1 MTPRRALVASIAMAL
16 AAAGCGGGGAD
27 EGQPP
32 RLVVSAAASLKT
44 ALTSCTAD
52 FPGAQVRLS
61 FAGSDELAAQIRRG
75 VRPDLFAAANTKLP
89 ASLQREGWVGRPV
102 RFATNELVLAVPA
115 EGGSVRILSDLE
127 QPGVRLAVGSPSV
140 PVGDYTRQVLS
151 RLPAARGRRILAN
164 VRTSE
169 PDVKGVV
176 GKLTQQAVDAG
187 FVYRSDV
194 VASGGRLRAI
204 VLPDALEPTVV
215 YGAAAV
221 IGASNPASARRLL
234 ADMVSGSCAGAL
246 RRGGFGSPRSA

>member
-1 MTPRRALVASIAMAL
+1 MRARRALAGTIALAL
-16 AAAGCGGGGAD
+16 AAAGCGGSGED
-27 EGQPP
+27 EGQRP

-52 FPGAQVRLS
+52 FPGAQIRLS

-75 VRPDLFAAANTKLP
+75 VRPELFAAANTKLP
-89 ASLQREGWVGRPV
+89 ETLEREGLVGRPV

-115 EGGSVRILSDLE
+115 QGGSVGSLEDLE
-127 QPGVRLAVGSPSV
+127 RPGVRLAVGSPSV

-151 RLPAARGRRILAN
+151 RLPSSQSERILAN

-176 GKLTQQAVDAG
+176 GKLVQQAVDAG

-204 VLPDALEPTVV
+204 ALPDDLEPTVV
-215 YGAAAV
+215 YGAAV
-221 IGASNPASARRLL
+221 VTGAASPARAQRLL
-234 ADMVSGSCAGAL
+234 TDMVSGTCADEL
-246 RRGGFGSPRSA
+246 RRDGFGRPPSQ

>member
-1 MTPRRALVASIAMAL
+1 MRPRRALPATIGLAL
-16 AAAGCGGGGAD
+16 AAAGCGGGD
-27 EGQPP
+27 QGQPP

-75 VRPDLFAAANTKLP
+75 VRPDLFAAANSKLP
-89 ASLQREGWVGRPV
+89 ETLQREGLVGAPV

-115 EGGSVRILSDLE
+115 EDRSVRTLSDLE

-151 RLPAARGRRILAN
+151 RLPAGRRRRILSN

-194 VASGGRLRAI
+194 LASGGRLRAI
-204 VLPDALEPTVV
+204 ALPGALEPTVV
-215 YGAAAV
+215 YGAAV
-221 IGASNPASARRLL
+221 VTGASNPAAARRLL

-246 RRGGFGSPRSA
+246 RRDSFGSPPPA